1 MLQVIFCADEG
12 VATSM
17 STSAMPGHGAAAL
30 HWNSA
35 TCCRAVPRTGPHVTS
50 EIWNV
55 DVSHPPDAPLKL
67 VHCVM
72 KATSCLR
79 SVTLKSRNAA
89 KRKKPV
95 MRRAERKARIE
106 KRKKKVREGAY

>member
-12 VATSM
+12 VATST

-95 MRRAERKARIE
+95 MRRAERETRIE
-106 KRKKKVREGAY
+106 KRKRKVREGAY